1 MATNVEGWGGQEGKI
16 TYTHHHDEHMGAM
29 GHHLGF
35 RPLGAALW
43 LEVDLAQLGGARGRS
58 ANFGTS
64 FTRIVKVP
72 RTARL
77 GGFVWRHPTK
87 CDSPL
92 KQLVPHREFYLRP

>member
-43 LEVDLAQLGGARGRS
+43 LEVDLAQLGGARGRREAAPPIS
-58 ANFGTS
+58 A
-64 FTRIVKVP
+64 
-72 RTARL
+72 
-77 GGFVWRHPTK
+77 HP
-87 CDSPL
+87 S
-92 KQLVPHREFYLRP
+92 RGS